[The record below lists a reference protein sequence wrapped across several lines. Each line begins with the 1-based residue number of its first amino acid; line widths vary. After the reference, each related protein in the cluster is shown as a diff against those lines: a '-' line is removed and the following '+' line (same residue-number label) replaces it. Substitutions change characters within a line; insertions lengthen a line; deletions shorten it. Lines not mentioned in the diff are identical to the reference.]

1 MPNAAPNQQPEI
13 TIAEFIEKAPAELEL
28 RILAGADG
36 LATNKINSE
45 RIQKLG
51 LALAGFTR
59 YIDSGRVQIVGRSE
73 ISFLEHLSREKK
85 LEAFAH
91 LDLEKICCILT
102 TKNLCPP
109 PELIE
114 IAEAR
119 RLPILQTPLISSK
132 TIGIVTNYLQE
143 RLAPQITVHGVLL
156 EIYGV
161 GVLVLGD
168 SGIGKSECALD
179 LITRG
184 HRLISDDAVCI
195 KKIGVRLE
203 GRPPD
208 LIREH
213 IEIRGLGILNVRE
226 LFGVTSIGK
235 RKQIELCIELKKW
248 SETGEIERLGLETR
262 EQDVFGVK
270 IPKVVLP
277 VGSGRNLS
285 TLVETAV
292 RVHLLRVA
300 GYDAAQRLIAK
311 HAAKIAEKD

>member
-1 MPNAAPNQQPEI
+1 MSDQFQNEQSKL
-13 TIAEFIEKAPAELEL
+13 TIAEFVEKAPAELEL
-28 RILAGADG
+28 MVLAGADG
-36 LATNKINSE
+36 LATNSIDSE

-51 LALAGFTR
+51 LALAGFSH
-59 YIDSGRVQIVGRSE
+59 YIHKGRVQIVGQSE
-73 ISFLEHLSREKK
+73 IAFLEQLSREEK
-85 LEAFAH
+85 LEALTH
-91 LDLEKICCILT
+91 LDFENICCILT
-102 TKNLCPP
+102 TKNLQPP
-109 PELIE
+109 AELIE
-114 IAEAR
+114 VANDR
-119 RLPILQTPLISSK
+119 RLPILQTPLVSSK
-132 TIGIVTNYLQE
+132 TIGIVTNYLQK

-161 GVLVLGD
+161 GVLILGE

-195 KKIGVRLE
+195 KRIGADLE
-203 GRPPD
+203 GRSPD

-235 RKQIELCIELKKW
+235 CKQIELCIELIKW
-248 SETGEIERLGLETR
+248 SAAGEIERIGLEIG

-277 VGSGRNLS
+277 VSSGRNLS

-292 RVHLLRVA
+292 RVHLLRAA
-300 GYDAAQRLIAK
+300 GYDAAQRLIEK
-311 HAAKIAEKD
+311 HAAKIAGTD

>member
-1 MPNAAPNQQPEI
+1 MSDQFQNEQSKL
-13 TIAEFIEKAPAELEL
+13 TIAEFVEKAPAELEL
-28 RILAGADG
+28 MVLAGADG
-36 LATNKINSE
+36 LATNSIDSE

-51 LALAGFTR
+51 LALAGFSH
-59 YIDSGRVQIVGRSE
+59 YIHKGRVQIVGQSE
-73 ISFLEHLSREKK
+73 IAFLEQLSREEK
-85 LEAFAH
+85 LEALTH
-91 LDLEKICCILT
+91 LDFENICCILT
-102 TKNLCPP
+102 TKNLQPP
-109 PELIE
+109 AELIE
-114 IAEAR
+114 LADDR
-119 RLPILQTPLISSK
+119 RLPILQTPLVSSK
-132 TIGIVTNYLQE
+132 TIGIVTNYLQK

-161 GVLVLGD
+161 GVLILGE

-195 KKIGVRLE
+195 KRIGADLE
-203 GRPPD
+203 GRSPD

-235 RKQIELCIELKKW
+235 CKQIELCIELIKW
-248 SETGEIERLGLETR
+248 SAAGEIERIGLEIG

-277 VGSGRNLS
+277 VSSGRNLS

-292 RVHLLRVA
+292 RVHLLRAA
-300 GYDAAQRLIAK
+300 GYDAAQRLIEK
-311 HAAKIAEKD
+311 HAAKIAGTD

>member
-1 MPNAAPNQQPEI
+1 MSNEFQNEHPEL
-13 TIAEFIEKAPAELEL
+13 TIAEFAEKAPAELEL
-28 RILAGADG
+28 KILAGAGG
-36 LATNKINSE
+36 LAANVIDSE

-51 LALAGFTR
+51 LALAGFSH
-59 YIDSGRVQIVGRSE
+59 YIHPGRVQIVGQSE
-73 ISFLEHLSREKK
+73 IAFLEQLSGEKK
-85 LEAFAH
+85 LEAFAQ
-91 LDLEKICCILT
+91 LDFEKISCILT
-102 TKNLCPP
+102 TKNLSPP

-114 IAEAR
+114 IADAR
-119 RLPILQTPLISSK
+119 RLPILQTPLVSSK

-161 GVLVLGD
+161 GVLILGE

-195 KKIGVRLE
+195 KKIGNRLE
-203 GRPPD
+203 GRSPD

-235 RKQIELCIELKKW
+235 CKQIELCIELVKW
-248 SETGEIERLGLETR
+248 SDAGEVERVGLEMR

-277 VGSGRNLS
+277 VSSGRNLS

-292 RVHLLRVA
+292 RVHLLRIA
-300 GYDAAQRLIAK
+300 GYDAAQRLIEK
-311 HAAKIAEKD
+311 HAAKIAGIE

>member
-1 MPNAAPNQQPEI
+1 MSNEIQNEQPRM
-13 TIAEFIEKAPAELEL
+13 TIAEFAEKAPAELEL
-28 RILAGADG
+28 KVLAGADG
-36 LATNKINSE
+36 CATNVINSE

-51 LALAGFTR
+51 LALAGFSH
-59 YIDSGRVQIVGRSE
+59 YIHPGRVQIVGQSE
-73 ISFLEHLSREKK
+73 IAFLEQLSGEKK
-85 LEAFAH
+85 LEAFAQ
-91 LDLEKICCILT
+91 LDFEKISCILT
-102 TKNLCPP
+102 TKNLSPP

-114 IAEAR
+114 IADER
-119 RLPILQTPLISSK
+119 RLPILQTPLVSSK
-132 TIGIVTNYLQE
+132 TIGIVTNYLQM

-161 GVLVLGD
+161 GVLILGE

-195 KKIGVRLE
+195 KKIGSRLE
-203 GRPPD
+203 GRSPD
-208 LIREH
+208 LIREY

-226 LFGVTSIGK
+226 LFGVTSTGK
-235 RKQIELCIELKKW
+235 CKQIELCIELIKW
-248 SETGEIERLGLETR
+248 SDAGEIERVGLEMR

-270 IPKVVLP
+270 FPKVVLP
-277 VGSGRNLS
+277 VSSGRNLS

-300 GYDAAQRLIAK
+300 GYDAAQRLIDK
-311 HAAKIAEKD
+311 HAAKIAGIE